1 MHPMTI
7 HFYAIFR
14 EQAGRSSESYEGTAV
29 TMDELY
35 RELANR
41 HGFTLP
47 PEQVRA
53 AVGTDYVSM
62 DTPLVMSSPASRGVS
77 TDYVSMDTPL
87 EAGLDITFIPPVA
100 GG

>member
-1 MHPMTI
+1 MNATTI
-7 HFYAIFR
+7 HFFAIFR
-14 EQAGRSSESYEGTAV
+14 EQAGHSSESYEGSAATLG
-29 TMDELY
+29 ELY
-35 RELANR
+35 RELAGR

-47 PEQVRA
+47 PDQVRA
-53 AVGTDYVSM
+53 AVG
-62 DTPLVMSSPASRGVS
+62 